1 MFLPANYDASNGTLV
16 ANEPSQKL
24 DGFQRGIGNRCPGGT
39 VQPTPDGSA
48 PRAVAGCD
56 PSTTPPGP

>member
-24 DGFQRGIGNRCPGGT
+24 DGFQTGINNRCPGST

-48 PRAVAGCD
+48 PRSVSGCD